1 MGNSLIKILFT
12 IFLSNLLT
20 ITLIDFIF
28 EDEYKIF
35 KANFKT
41 LLKKESFDKS
51 CLPKS
56 IKKIPPNSTV
66 LIGHAYG
73 SRRHQHISKKVK
85 IFLENQKNNILSVI
99 FTGDVFYY
107 PSVKKWDELNQD
119 KNYKIYISP
128 GNHDVGIDEGDY
140 WRRDVFEIANSK
152 YQKKSL
158 PYIVKDNNSIIV
170 ITDSSKT
177 KLEFKKIMNLISE
190 YKNNHIVLSS
200 HHVLVKE
207 MNRFANAKRSTNQIL
222 DKKFIE
228 KQFSQFKKITFIY
241 GDGGNPRLPS
251 IACFKHKN
259 INHLINGIGDNRGD
273 KLIILKDEKIYQYR
287 L

>member
-1 MGNSLIKILFT
+1 MGNSLIKILL
-12 IFLSNLLT
+12 IVFLSNLLT

-35 KANFKT
+35 KTNFKT

-51 CLPKS
+51 CLPKI

-66 LIGHAYG
+66 IIGHAYG

-107 PSVKKWDELNQD
+107 PTLKKWDELNQD
-119 KNYKIYISP
+119 KIYKIYISP
-128 GNHDVGIDEGDY
+128 GNHDVGIDEEDY

-158 PYIVKDNNSIIV
+158 PYIIKENNSIIV

-177 KLEFKKIMNLISE
+177 KLEFKKIIDVISE

-207 MNRFANAKRSTNQIL
+207 MNRFANAKRSANQIL

-228 KQFSQFKKITFIY
+228 KQLSQFKKITFIY
-241 GDGGNPRLPS
+241 GDGGNPLLPS
-251 IACFKHKN
+251 IACFEHKN
-259 INHLINGIGDNRGD
+259 INHLINGVGDKRGD
-273 KLIILKDEKIYQYR
+273 KLIILKDEKIYQYK